1 MNLLPRFIP
10 QLAVLCLALLLPV
23 AVFADDWRPVEPAE
37 IALKTPV
44 VEKDADAEALFWEVR
59 IDDSPDGDLILSHYI
74 RIKVFTERGRE
85 SQSKIDIPFGEIYGF
100 NVRIRDIAG
109 RTIKPDGSF
118 VQLKS
123 ADIFERTVVKA
134 TGVKWKAKSFA
145 MPGIEPGSII
155 EYRWKEV
162 RVNRSANYMKLDFQ
176 REIPVQR
183 VKYLVKPYPFPGMT
197 FRSIVLN
204 GRPTPFTKESNG
216 FYATSMTNM
225 PAMHEEARMP
235 PENQLKTWMLVYY
248 DKDVKYDPDKYW
260 LDYGKRVYEET
271 KSLLKVN
278 DAVRAAATSVVEGV
292 TTDDEKIQKLF
303 EFVRTNIKNVSD
315 DASELTSE
323 ERSKLKS
330 NKSPADTL
338 SRKVG
343 TSADIDLLF
352 ASLASALGFDAR
364 IVLAGDRGSMA
375 FDKSVAN
382 AYFLEPSNIAV
393 RIGDQWKFY
402 NPGFNYVPL
411 GMLRWQEEGVAGLI
425 TDPKQPVWVELPLS
439 SEDKSLIK
447 RTAKLKLTDEGV
459 IEGEVFVEYHGHFAI
474 EKKEEYDNESANE
487 REESLREE
495 VKSVLSTAEIS
506 DIRVENVTDQVKPL
520 TYVYRIRVAGYAEK
534 TGKRLFLQ
542 PAFFQYGAK
551 PLFSASQRRYEVY
564 FHYPWQ
570 ELDEVTIDL
579 PEGFALDNADAPQ
592 PLSGGPLTQYRT
604 SVGVKDGRQ
613 LIYKRSFYFG
623 KGGNLIFP
631 VSSYPQLKQYFDMV
645 NKQDNHKITLRQSAA
660 SAAK

>member
-1 MNLLPRFIP
+1 MNLFPRFVP
-10 QLAVLCLALLLPV
+10 QVVVLCLALLLPV
-23 AVFADDWRPVEPAE
+23 VVLADDWRPIEPAE
-37 IALKTPV
+37 IALKSPV

-109 RTIKPDGSF
+109 RTIKPDGSL

-134 TGVKWKAKSFA
+134 SGVKWKAKSFA

-183 VKYLVKPYPFPGMT
+183 VKYSVKPYPFPGLT

-204 GRPTPFTKESNG
+204 GRPTPFAKEGNG

-225 PAMHEEARMP
+225 PALHEETRMP
-235 PENQLKTWMLVYY
+235 PENHLKTWMLVYY
-248 DKDVKYDPDKYW
+248 DKDEKYDPDKYW
-260 LDYGKRVYEET
+260 FNYGKRVYEET

-278 DAVRAAATSVVEGV
+278 DVVRATATSVVEGV

-303 EFVRTNIKNVSD
+303 EFVRTNIKNISD
-315 DASELTSE
+315 DASGLTSE

-343 TSADIDLLF
+343 TAADIDLLF

-402 NPGFNYVPL
+402 NPGFNYVPV
-411 GMLRWQEEGVAGLI
+411 GMLRWQEEGAPGLI
-425 TDPKQPVWVELPLS
+425 TDPKQPVWVDIPLS
-439 SEDKSLIK
+439 GEDKSLIK

-459 IEGEVFVEYHGHFAI
+459 IEGEVLVEYHGHFAI

-487 REESLREE
+487 REESVREE
-495 VKSVLSTAEIS
+495 LKSVLSTAEIS

-520 TYVYRIRVAGYAEK
+520 TYIYRIRVAGYAEK

-542 PAFFQYGAK
+542 PAFFQYGVK

-564 FHYPWQ
+564 FDYPWQ
-570 ELDEVTIDL
+570 EMDEVTIDL

-592 PLSGGPLTQYRT
+592 PLSGGALTQYKP
-604 SVGVKDGRQ
+604 SVAVKDGRQ

-623 KGGNLIFP
+623 KGGTLIFP

-660 SAAK
+660 AAVR